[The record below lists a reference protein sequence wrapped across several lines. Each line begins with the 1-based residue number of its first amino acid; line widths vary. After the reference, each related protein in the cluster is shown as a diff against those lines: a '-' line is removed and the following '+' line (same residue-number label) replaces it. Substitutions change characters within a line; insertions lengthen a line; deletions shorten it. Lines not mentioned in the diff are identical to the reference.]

1 MTNASPTMTTPT
13 MSIPTMTPALAVMS
27 ANSSGLAGTT
37 GVRKAAILLIQ
48 LGQERA
54 AAVLKHLSESEVEA
68 VTAQISQLDMITAV
82 ETDAVLGEFHQLMV
96 ARAHIAQGGFS
107 FAQQLLESSIGEE
120 RAAEIIDRLHAA
132 AVQMPFQFLHR
143 ADPAQLR
150 GFIAEEH
157 PQVIA
162 LVLAHMTPDK
172 ASLLL
177 SGLPAY
183 QQAIVAHRIAVMDRT
198 SPEII
203 RAVEAV
209 LERKLSSMLQPAEVS
224 RVGGVDPLV
233 NIINRSDR
241 PTERQIV
248 EGLEGLDPTLADEV
262 KSRMFMFEDIVGLDD
277 RSVQQVLRQ
286 VDTSDLA
293 LALKGVSTAVRNKIT
308 SNLSERAA
316 ENLLEEVEMLGAV
329 RLVQVEEAQQS
340 IIRTIRQ
347 LEEQGQITVRRGN
360 DEEFVI

>member
-1 MTNASPTMTTPT
+1 MTV
-13 MSIPTMTPALAVMS
+13 MTPALMMG
-27 ANSSGLAGTT
+27 NGNPLAGSI
-37 GVRKAAILLIQ
+37 GLRKAAILLIQ

-54 AAVLKHLSESEVEA
+54 SAVLRHMSDGEVEA
-68 VTAQISQLDMITAV
+68 ITAEIARLDAISST
-82 ETDAVLGEFHQLMV
+82 ETDEVLGEFHDLMV
-96 ARAHIAQGGFS
+96 ARAHIAQGGFN
-107 FAQQLLESSIGEE
+107 FAQQLLQSSIGEE
-120 RAAEIIDRLHAA
+120 RAQEIMDRLHAA

-150 GFIAEEH
+150 GFIADEH

-177 SGLPAY
+177 SGLPNHV
-183 QQAIVAHRIAVMDRT
+183 QANVAHRIAVMDRT

-203 RAVEAV
+203 RSVESV
-209 LERKLSSMLQPAEVS
+209 LERKLSSMLQPTEVS

-241 PTERQIV
+241 PTERMIV
-248 EGLEGLDPTLADEV
+248 EGLDPALADEV

-286 VDTSDLA
+286 VDTAELA
-293 LALKGVSTAVRNKIT
+293 LALKGVSAQVKNKIT
-308 SNLSERAA
+308 GNLSERAA
-316 ENLLEEVEMLGAV
+316 ENLLDEVELLGAV
-329 RLVQVEEAQQS
+329 RLAQVEEAQQS
-340 IIRTIRQ
+340 VIRTIRQ

-360 DEEFVI
+360 DEEFVV